1 MSRAERRVLVDR
13 TDWALPVSQQCR
25 LLAVSRSSVYRRP
38 AEVGDEDRTIM
49 ALIDR
54 QYLARPYYGSRRM
67 AAWLATQGHLVN
79 RKRVQ
84 RLMRLMGLVAIYQRP
99 NTSKAAAEHKIYPYL
114 LGGIAIERV
123 NQVWCSDVTYIP
135 MAKGFLYLVV
145 VMDWVSRAVLG
156 WRLSNTLGADFCV
169 EALEEALCRYRRPE
183 IFNTDQGSQFTS
195 DDFTGTLKDHGIT
208 ISMDGKG
215 RCMDN
220 IFVERLWRSL
230 KYEEVYLHAY
240 ATVAEAKAGIGA
252 WLSFYNEE
260 RQHQSLGYRTPRQIY
275 QEGLWICGRSALPTG
290 SAPPA
295 SRASSESGEMLA
307 FAHIPTGATA
317 NKGFDVDEVN
327 DRLEPAVALTAIGAD
342 IETGRAT
349 P

>member
-1 MSRAERRVLVDR
+1 MVDR
-13 TDWALPVSQQCR
+13 MNAVLPISQQCR
-25 LLAVSRSSVYRRP
+25 LLAVPRSSVYRKP
-38 AEVGDEDRTIM
+38 AEVSAQDLAIM

-67 AAWLATQGHLVN
+67 ATWLATQGHHVN

-84 RLMRLMGLVAIYQRP
+84 RLMRMLGLAAIYQRP
-99 NTSKAAAEHKIYPYL
+99 NTSKPAVAHKIYPYL
-114 LGGIAIERV
+114 LRELAIERV

-145 VMDWVSRAVLG
+145 IMDWVSRAVLA

-169 EALEEALCRYRRPE
+169 EALEEALERYGSPE

-195 DDFTGTLKDHGIT
+195 DDFTGTLKQHGVL

-240 ATVAEAKAGIGA
+240 ATVAEAKASIGA
-252 WLSFYNEE
+252 WLDFYNQE

-275 QEGLWICGRSALPTG
+275 QEGLWICGRSALPTDCA
-290 SAPPA
+290 SPA
-295 SRASSESGEMLA
+295 CRASSEGGEMLE
-307 FAHIPTGATA
+307 FDHIPTGTAT
-317 NKGFDVDEVN
+317 NHGFDIDDVN
-327 DRLEPAVALTAIGAD
+327 GRLGKPAVASSAIGAD
-342 IETGRAT
+342 IKTGRVT

>member
-1 MSRAERRVLVDR
+1 MVERMNPV
-13 TDWALPVSQQCR
+13 LPVSQQCR
-25 LLAVSRSSVYRRP
+25 LLAVSRAAVYRKP
-38 AEVGDEDRTIM
+38 VEVSAEDLAVM

-67 AAWLATQGHLVN
+67 AAWLATQGHVVN

-84 RLMRLMGLVAIYQRP
+84 RLMRLLGLTAIYQRLK
-99 NTSKAAAEHKIYPYL
+99 TSKPAAAHKIYPYL
-114 LGGIAIERV
+114 LGGIAIDRV

-145 VMDWVSRAVLG
+145 IMDWVSRAVLA
-156 WRLSNTLGADFCV
+156 WRLSNTLGAEFCV
-169 EALEEALCRYRRPE
+169 EALEEALARYGRPE

-195 DDFTGTLKDHGIT
+195 DEFTSTLKRHGVM

-215 RCMDN
+215 RYMDN

-230 KYEEVYLHAY
+230 KYEEVYLNAY
-240 ATVAEAKAGIGA
+240 ATVAEAKTGIGA
-252 WLSFYNEE
+252 WLSFYNDE
-260 RQHQSLGYRTPRQIY
+260 RPHQSLGYRTPRQIY
-275 QEGLWICGRSALPTG
+275 QEGLWICGRSAPPTG
-290 SAPPA
+290 CASPT

-307 FAHIPTGATA
+307 FDHIPTGATT
-317 NKGFDVDEVN
+317 NTGFNIDEVN
-327 DRLEPAVALTAIGAD
+327 SRLIKPAVALTAIGAD
-342 IETGRAT
+342 LETGRAT